1 MKTPY
6 FCYLIVINIRDM
18 EDLMNK
24 LYELGITYG
33 LKVIYAVGI
42 LLVGFWLCRIIS
54 KWINKL
60 MVKKEVDLTVRPF
73 IKSIINVVLKILVV
87 ISAVGV
93 LGVGMSSFVAMI
105 GAAGFAIG
113 MALSGTLQNFAG
125 GIIILILK
133 PFRVGEFVEA
143 QGHAGIVEEIQL
155 FNTYLNTPDNKM
167 IVLPNGSLA
176 NGSMVNYSR
185 KETRRV
191 DFTFGIG
198 YGDDIDKAKAS
209 ILNVINANDIIL
221 KDPEPFIAVSE
232 LADSSVN
239 FAVRVWVKSP
249 DYWTVNFY
257 MYEQVKKEFDNNNI
271 SIPFPQRDVHMHN

>member
-1 MKTPY
+1 MSK
-6 FCYLIVINIRDM
+6 F
-18 EDLMNK
+18 
-24 LYELGITYG
+24 YELGITYG

-60 MVKKEVDLTVRPF
+60 MVKRDVDLTVRPF
-73 IKSIINVVLKILVV
+73 VKSIINVLLKILVV

-133 PFRVGEFVEA
+133 PFRVGEFLEA
-143 QGHAGIVEEIQL
+143 QGHAGVVEEIQL

-185 KETRRV
+185 KPTRRV

-209 ILNVINANDIIL
+209 ILNVINANDLIL

-239 FAVRVWVKSP
+239 FAVRVWVKSA
-249 DYWTVNFY
+249 DYWTVHFY
-257 MYEQVKKEFDNNNI
+257 MHEKVKKEFDNNNI